1 MKIVDEFKEFIA
13 RGNVMDMAVG
23 IIVGGAFT
31 AIVNSLVTSVITP
44 GIHFLTAVTSSATG
58 GAADEAGN
66 VIAGLKWMVPG
77 TDANPEYIDLGSFIG
92 AIINFL
98 IIAFVVFCMVKGLNK
113 MREKMDAIAKKDA
126 EEEAAEEA
134 AAPHC
139 PFCLEEIKEGA
150 TRCPHCGAETL
161 PALRRRDQGCLVAP
175 HTQVTA
181 PSGFSP
187 GGAFSA

>member
-1 MKIVDEFKEFIA
+1 MKIVNEFKEFIA

-58 GAADEAGN
+58 GAADEAN
-66 VIAGLKWMVPG
+66 NIIAGLKWMVPG
-77 TDANPEYIDLGSFIG
+77 TDANPEYIDLGAFIG

-98 IIAFVVFCMVKGLNK
+98 IIAFVVFCMVKGLNT
-113 MREKMDAIAKKDA
+113 MREKMDAVAKK
-126 EEEAAEEA
+126 EADEEA

-139 PFCLEEIKEGA
+139 PYCLEEVKAGA
-150 TRCPHCGAETL
+150 TRCPHCGEKIEA
-161 PALRRRDQGCLVAP
+161 
-175 HTQVTA
+175 
-181 PSGFSP
+181 
-187 GGAFSA
+187 